1 MTGSLHTEKIFVV
14 FTWLFVSIIFAYAL
28 ILDLFINPNAHN
40 LLIHLS
46 FIGLFAVVNV
56 IRKYLIE
63 LGVINLD
70 YFYLRSR
77 LIEIIFVCFA
87 FFYLGLTL
95 AVGAFIL
102 FSVFVMTV
110 LEGRQSGLHTAVLS
124 TGAAVFFALISG
136 GLGEKH
142 VVESIAFLFFPLAS
156 FAGWYIGAQI
166 HEESEEQFK
175 RKQRELVQL
184 QNDKDTALQIS
195 REMEEKI
202 EKNKEKLKK
211 LENINEQMK
220 VSLEKY
226 YEFHHISSI
235 IGSIFDVNGLL
246 KFINETIIEIIEADY
261 STIFLFEPKRGSLE
275 IQNTNITNED
285 SIGKLKKSINNDI
298 VYDIIE
304 NGSPFVVNVVDSSDY
319 EFVRGRE
326 VKSFICMPISTIKKK
341 YGVVLI
347 ESNEY
352 NRFHDENQK
361 LVMLIGHQ
369 LSTSIENL
377 ELYKRMKELA
387 TTDGLTGIFNRL
399 YFQERLSKELKIAHE
414 HDYPLSLV
422 IFDIDHFKRVNDTY
436 SHLIGDRVLKL
447 VTSVVK
453 NSIRRSDMI
462 ARYGGEE
469 FIILFPNMDI
479 KRAQE
484 TCEILREKIQA
495 THLVNREVNLSVTVS
510 FGIANFPHNAYS
522 EENLV
527 KAADRALYEA
537 KEGGRNQVRVSQEKL
552 F

>member
-1 MTGSLHTEKIFVV
+1 MSESIRTEKV
-14 FTWLFVSIIFAYAL
+14 FTVLTWLFVSIILVYAL
-28 ILDLFINPNAHN
+28 ILDILVSPNAHN
-40 LLIHLS
+40 LLAHIS
-46 FIGLFAVVNV
+46 FAGLFAVVNV

-63 LGVINLD
+63 LGVNSLD

-77 LIEIIFVCFA
+77 VVEVILICFS
-87 FFYLGLTL
+87 FFYLGFTSW
-95 AVGAFIL
+95 VGIFLLCSI
-102 FSVFVMTV
+102 FVMTL
-110 LEGRQSGLHTAVLS
+110 LEGRQAGLHTAVLS
-124 TGAAVFFALISG
+124 MGIAVLFALTSG
-136 GLGEKH
+136 GFLHEYLI
-142 VVESIAFLFFPLAS
+142 ESITFLFFPVAG
-156 FAGWYIGAQI
+156 FAGWYIGARI
-166 HEESEEQFK
+166 HKETEEQFE
-175 RKQRELVQL
+175 RKQRELVQVE
-184 QNDKDTALQIS
+184 NEKSEALRLS
-195 REMEEKI
+195 REVEEKI
-202 EKNKEKLKK
+202 EKSKEKLKK

-275 IQNTNITNED
+275 IQNTNITNEEN
-285 SIGKLKKSINNDI
+285 IRKLRTSINNDI

-304 NGSPFVVNVVDSSDY
+304 NGSPLVVNVVDSSDY

-326 VKSFICMPISTIKKK
+326 VKSFICMPISTTKKK

-347 ESNEY
+347 ESTEY

-361 LVMLIGHQ
+361 LVTLLGHQ
-369 LSTSIENL
+369 MSTSIENL

-387 TTDGLTGIFNRL
+387 TTDGLTGVFNRL